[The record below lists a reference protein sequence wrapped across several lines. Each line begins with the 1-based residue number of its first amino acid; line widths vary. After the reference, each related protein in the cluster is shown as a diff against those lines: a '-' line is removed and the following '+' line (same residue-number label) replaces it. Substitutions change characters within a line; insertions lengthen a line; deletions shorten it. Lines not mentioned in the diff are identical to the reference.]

1 VYCPY
6 LVANVPSTGVVDVSQ
21 RTRGRLIMDCM
32 SLSLNV
38 LGYLN
43 IRPTLIPHLHMR
55 IRVHSPLHMSCV
67 VYPTPRHMAVFCS
80 CLNTGMVVPKRAQ
93 TPYLSLSLK
102 THATHPRVRWE
113 GTVVWR
119 RTALDLH
126 ERQRGQHLTA
136 RKTSRRRSAQR
147 TAYWAASF
155 IL

>member
-1 VYCPY
+1 MYCPY

-38 LGYLN
+38 LGYFN

-55 IRVHSPLHMSCV
+55 IRVHSPSICHVSYTPLHDTWQSFAHV
-67 VYPTPRHMAVFCS
+67 S
-80 CLNTGMVVPKRAQ
+80 IL
-93 TPYLSLSLK
+93 TPYLSLSFK